1 MPFVNKFLKYIA
13 AICAICMFITGQVC
27 AQQTVLFSGL
37 VVDESRTPITG
48 AAVVFTSTN
57 HNVITDM
64 NGSFSVPIKP
74 GKHTFTISSMG
85 FKSRKIELIL
95 ASDTEQS
102 YTLSA
107 DLRDLGEV
115 TVTGK
120 SELTEVK
127 ERVFAVDVLDLK
139 AIAGRNLE
147 INRLLDAMPGIRV
160 RETGGMG
167 SEFNYSIHGLSGKSV
182 RFFVD
187 GVPMEAYGAGY
198 SLQNFPVNSLDR
210 IEVYKGVTPI
220 ELSGDALGGSINL
233 ITRKDLSNYL
243 DVSYSI
249 GSFQTHKAE
258 LSGKWRQQ
266 NGLTF
271 QLGSSYRYSDNNY
284 KVWGNTVEVADEFGK
299 PIAGQKYRRFNDDF
313 RALNVKAEVGITNKS
328 WADALMLG
336 IIASNMEKGI
346 QTGRT
351 MAFVYGE
358 VRYAE
363 KLLAPSI
370 RYSKKNPKGLSVD
383 VYGVLNRLEAQTTD
397 TSSRKYNWAQTIIGR
412 TAGELNGIRAQK
424 SEYQF
429 EDRNAMLIANSSY
442 ALNPNHTLAASFSYN
457 GTNRTGSDALAT
469 AEWTIP
475 FREPQHV
482 NRHVAALSYQTM
494 FWDEKLTSMVFV
506 KNFGY
511 TARTN
516 VYNYNA
522 GQQKELIPYLSES
535 NKWGAGFGS
544 KYRINTGTLVKLS
557 FENTTRMPDG
567 VELLGNGNTIL
578 NAPGLRLERSSN
590 FNIGISQSFR
600 TEQDKWSYELGFFFR
615 NTRDLIW
622 LGEGDLYGTSRYENI
637 DKLRSMGGDFSVRY
651 ARKKWLE
658 INGAVTYQD
667 VRNRQRFISN
677 GAVNLVYN
685 DRMKNMP
692 SLMANGEVRLK
703 YPSAFGGHG
712 GLSFYAGTD
721 YVQGFFLSWPSLGN
735 RSTKKKIPT
744 QFLQN
749 TGLTY
754 TMLQNSMNVSLECR
768 NIFDRQVYD
777 NFLLQKPGRFISL
790 NIRYFLHN

>member
-1 MPFVNKFLKYIA
+1 VNKILKYSTLIFTLCILINGKA
-13 AICAICMFITGQVC
+13 LG
-27 AQQTVLFSGL
+27 QQTVLFSGI
-37 VVDESRTPITG
+37 VVDESRVPLPGTSV
-48 AAVVFTSTN
+48 ALASTN
-57 HNVITDM
+57 QNTITDA
-64 NGSFSVPIKP
+64 NGAFSFNVKP
-74 GKHTFTISSMG
+74 GKYTLLISSMG
-85 FKSRKIELIL
+85 FKSRKIELDID
-95 ASDTEQS
+95 SDTKQTF
-102 YTLSA
+102 TLSA
-107 DLRDLGEV
+107 DLRDLREV

-120 SELTEVK
+120 TEVTQVK

-139 AIAGRNLE
+139 AVVGRNLE

-271 QLGSSYRYSDNNY
+271 QLSSSYRDSENNY

-299 PIAGQKYRRFNDDF
+299 PIAGKKYRRFNDDF
-313 RALNVKAEVGITNKS
+313 RALNIKAEVGITNKP

-336 IIASNMEKGI
+336 LIASDMEKGV

-358 VRYAE
+358 VRYKE

-383 VYGVLNRLEAQTTD
+383 IYGVLNRLNAETID

-424 SEYQF
+424 SRYQF

-442 ALNPNHTLAASFSYN
+442 VLNPHHSVAASYSYN
-457 GTNRTGSDALAT
+457 RTNRTGSDPLAT

-475 FREPQHV
+475 FREPQHI
-482 NRHVAALSYQTM
+482 NRHVAALSYQTV
-494 FWDEKLTSMVFV
+494 FLDDRLTSMIFV

-511 TARTN
+511 SARTN
-516 VYNYNA
+516 VYNYNG

-544 KYRINTGTLVKLS
+544 KYQLNAGTLVKLS

-578 NAPGLRLERSSN
+578 NAPGLRPEKSSN
-590 FNIGISQSFR
+590 LNTGISQSFR
-600 TEQDKWSYELGFFFR
+600 TEHDKWSYELGLFFR

-637 DKLRSMGGDFSVRY
+637 DKLRSMGGDFSARY
-651 ARKKWLE
+651 ARKNWLE

-667 VRNRQRFISN
+667 VRNRQKFTAT
-677 GAVNLVYN
+677 GATNLVYN

-703 YPSAFGGHG
+703 YPSAFGGNG
-712 GLSFYAGTD
+712 DLSFYVGTD
-721 YVQGFFLSWPSLGN
+721 YVQGFFLSWPSLGDK
-735 RSTKKKIPT
+735 STKKRIPT